1 MLAVWAG
8 AIGGVAL
15 AIVIGIIFIVIFYVA
30 QQTVFQ
36 GSGKNIFTG
45 VLMLIASFMIT
56 FLAFAMLKIRG
67 YEEKWQAKLE
77 GAATQMVCSRP
88 MPMHARH
95 FSVTPS
101 SVQAREPPMAILRG
115 TRLMHLGLLNFGQLG
130 IDCQAGV
137 RGGHCI
143 AVSTFV
149 GQRLQLASGLFR
161 CIGMIRLYRRVCAE
175 ATTKACMLWCG
186 RFRHAECW
194 SRCEERGVLLVAMI
208 ADAPRCCCRKAGGHL
223 VGGRSSCSPSPQ
235 P

>member
-77 GAATQMVCSRP
+77 GAASQMVCSVSP
-88 MPMHARH
+88 PMHVRQCIHCHNKLCATPGSPLWQ
-95 FSVTPS
+95 FS
-101 SVQAREPPMAILRG
+101 EPHAL
-115 TRLMHLGLLNFGQLG
+115 
-130 IDCQAGV
+130 
-137 RGGHCI
+137 CI
-143 AVSTFV
+143 WA
-149 GQRLQLASGLFR
+149 
-161 CIGMIRLYRRVCAE
+161 
-175 ATTKACMLWCG
+175 
-186 RFRHAECW
+186 
-194 SRCEERGVLLVAMI
+194 
-208 ADAPRCCCRKAGGHL
+208 
-223 VGGRSSCSPSPQ
+223 
-235 P
+235 

>member
-77 GAATQMVCSRP
+77 GAAAQMVCSCP
-88 MPMHARH
+88 YAHACPAES
-95 FSVTPS
+95 FTVTSLALSCKP
-101 SVQAREPPMAILRG
+101 AKEPPMAILRA
-115 TRLMHLGLLNFGQLG
+115 T
-130 IDCQAGV
+130 V
-137 RGGHCI
+137 PY
-143 AVSTFV
+143 
-149 GQRLQLASGLFR
+149 ASW
-161 CIGMIRLYRRVCAE
+161 A
-175 ATTKACMLWCG
+175 
-186 RFRHAECW
+186 
-194 SRCEERGVLLVAMI
+194 
-208 ADAPRCCCRKAGGHL
+208 
-223 VGGRSSCSPSPQ
+223 
-235 P
+235 